1 MHLKTLIGLGSMLLG
16 LATAG
21 IGHAQQTFATQ
32 AAASIFTVTTF
43 NDEVNQ
49 NGQCSLREAIV
60 AANTNS
66 VSADCGNG
74 ALVTTINLA
83 SGTYT
88 LNIDNLEPQ
97 EGPPYRLDDDSG
109 LYGDLDITD
118 TLNLVGAA
126 PNLTIISGLN
136 VANTNRILHIHSG
149 TVNLSNLS
157 LIEAR
162 SPWNGAAIY
171 NQAQLTL
178 NNVNLNN
185 NQTVL
190 NLNYNDNL
198 DALHGGAIYN
208 AGSLSI
214 SNSALIGNRTAAA
227 LHDFNGGAI
236 YNTAQLTINAVG
248 FRQNQAVNGGA
259 IYTASPSSQLS
270 INSSEFID
278 NAAVFVNDN
287 ELSLGGALWVNN
299 TATISNTIF
308 RGNEAVGAGAIYSL
322 KDVAITNSIF
332 DSNSAGSGHGSD
344 HGTAIHSKGQ
354 ATINRS
360 IFKFNSGGSAA
371 IGNVGMM
378 QINRTT
384 IINNTNRAVPYMDN
398 TPIGT
403 GGGIYNTNE
412 LTVTNTTIS
421 NNTTNFAGAGIY
433 NSRSLHLI
441 NTSVISNGI
450 KFGDEDGVGG
460 GIYTL
465 PASTNYLTNTLISLN
480 TAPAGADC
488 WGATQGFYSLIS
500 DLDYCQLAG
509 NTNLGDLA
517 AQISPLTQV
526 DDYTWVVPL
535 TQTSPAVDAGNNQ
548 ACPASDQRGQARP
561 IDGNG
566 DLLARCDLGAY
577 EFVST
582 QTFYHQFAPWATR

>member
-21 IGHAQQTFATQ
+21 IGHAQQTPATL

-66 VSADCGNG
+66 VSADCGDG
-74 ALVTTINLA
+74 AQVTTINLA
-83 SGTYT
+83 SGTYVI
-88 LNIDNLEPQ
+88 NIDNPAPVGTEF
-97 EGPPYRLDDDSG
+97 RLDDDSG

-118 TLNLVGAA
+118 TLSLVGAA
-126 PNLTIISGLN
+126 PNLTMISGLS
-136 VANTNRILHIHSG
+136 VATTNRILHIHSG

-171 NQAQLTL
+171 NQTQLTL

-190 NLNYNDNL
+190 NLNYNNNL

-236 YNTAQLTINAVG
+236 YNSAQLTINAVG

-259 IYTASPSSQLS
+259 IYSTSADQQLS
-270 INSSEFID
+270 ISTSEFTD
-278 NAAVFVNDN
+278 NEAIIVNDN
-287 ELSLGGALWVNN
+287 EDPQGGALWLNS
-299 TATISNTIF
+299 TTTISNTIF
-308 RGNEAVGAGAIYSL
+308 RSNEANAGGAIYAL
-322 KDVAITNSIF
+322 KALTINSSIF
-332 DSNSAGSGHGSD
+332 ERNLAGSGHGIA

-354 ATINRS
+354 SNIKRS
-360 IFKFNSGGSAA
+360 IFKFNAGDSAA
-371 IGNVGMM
+371 IGNAGTM
-378 QINRTT
+378 QLDRAT
-384 IINNTNRAVPYMDN
+384 IINNSNRAIEFMG
-398 TPIGT
+398 TAPIGT
-403 GGGIYNTNE
+403 GGGIHNTNR
-412 LTVTNTTIS
+412 LTIINSTIS
-421 NNTTNFAGAGIY
+421 NNTTNLAGAGIY

-465 PASTNYLTNTLISLN
+465 PASTSYLTNTLISLN

-488 WGATQGFYSLIS
+488 WGATQGFYALIS
-500 DLDYCQLAG
+500 ELDYCQLAG

-517 AQISPLTQV
+517 AQTSPLTQV
-526 DDYTWVVPL
+526 DDYTWVAPL
-535 TQTSPAVDAGNNQ
+535 TQASPALDAGNNQ
-548 ACPASDQRGQARP
+548 ACPAIDQRGQARP

>member
-1 MHLKTLIGLGSMLLG
+1 MHLKTIIGLGSMLVG

-21 IGHAQQTFATQ
+21 IGHAQQTRATQ

-60 AANTNS
+60 AANTNT

-88 LNIDNLEPQ
+88 LTIDNPEPQ

-118 TLNLVGAA
+118 TLSLVGAA
-126 PNLTIISGLN
+126 PNLTIISGLS
-136 VANTNRILHIHSG
+136 VANTNRILQIHRG

-157 LIEAR
+157 LIEAH
-162 SPWNGAAIY
+162 SPWDGAAIY
-171 NQAQLTL
+171 NQGELTL

-185 NQTVL
+185 NHTVF
-190 NLNYNDNL
+190 NYNYN
-198 DALHGGAIYN
+198 ANTERLHGGAIYN
-208 AGSLSI
+208 AGHLSI
-214 SNSALIGNRTAAA
+214 SNSGLASNRTSGG
-227 LHDFNGGAI
+227 LYDFKGGAI
-236 YNTAQLTINAVG
+236 YSIAPLTITTTI
-248 FRQNQAVNGGA
+248 FRENQAVEGGA
-259 IYTASPSSQLS
+259 IYSTSPNNQLT

-287 ELSLGGALWVNN
+287 ELSLGGALWLNN
-299 TATISNTIF
+299 PATISNSIF
-308 RGNEAVGAGAIYSL
+308 RGNEAVGAGAIYAL

-332 DSNSAGSGHGSD
+332 DSNSAGSGNGIA
-344 HGTAIHSKGQ
+344 HGTAIHSKGH
-354 ATINRS
+354 AIINHS
-360 IFKFNSGGSAA
+360 IFKSNGGGSAA
-371 IGNVGMM
+371 IGNVGTM

-398 TPIGT
+398 TPIGK
-403 GGGIYNTNE
+403 GGGIYTTNQ

-421 NNTTNFAGAGIY
+421 NNTANFAGAGIY
-433 NSRSLHLI
+433 NARSLHLI

-450 KFGDEDGVGG
+450 KFGDEAGVGG

-465 PASTNYLTNTLISLN
+465 PASTSYLTNTLISLN
-480 TAPAGADC
+480 TAPAGGDC

-500 DLDYCQLAG
+500 DLDYCQLGG
-509 NTNLGDLA
+509 NTNLGDLS
-517 AQISPLTQV
+517 AQTSPLAQV

-535 TQTSPAVDAGNNQ
+535 TQASPAVDAGNNQ
-548 ACPASDQRGQARP
+548 ACPASDQRGQSRP

>member
-1 MHLKTLIGLGSMLLG
+1 MHLKTIIGLGSMLLG

-21 IGHAQQTFATQ
+21 IGHAQQTIATQ

-88 LNIDNLEPQ
+88 LNIDNPAPVGTEF
-97 EGPPYRLDDDSG
+97 RLDDNSG

-118 TLNLVGAA
+118 TLSLVGAA
-126 PNLTIISGLN
+126 PNLTIISGLS

-157 LIEAR
+157 LIEAH

-171 NQAQLTL
+171 NQGQLTI

-198 DALHGGAIYN
+198 AALHGGAIYN

-214 SNSALIGNRTAAA
+214 SNSALIGNRTAAT

-236 YNTAQLTINAVG
+236 YNTAQLTINAVD

-259 IYTASPSSQLS
+259 IYSTSTDQQLS
-270 INSSEFID
+270 ISTSEFTD
-278 NAAVFVNDN
+278 NEAIIVNDN
-287 ELSLGGALWVNN
+287 EDPQGGALWLNS
-299 TATISNTIF
+299 TKTISNTIF
-308 RGNEAVGAGAIYSL
+308 RSNEANAGGAIYAL
-322 KDVAITNSIF
+322 KALTINTSIF
-332 DSNSAGSGHGSD
+332 DRNAAGSGNGIA

-354 ATINRS
+354 SNINRS
-360 IFKFNSGGSAA
+360 IFKFNAGDSAA
-371 IGNVGMM
+371 IGNAGTM
-378 QINRTT
+378 QLDRAT
-384 IINNTNRAVPYMDN
+384 IINNSNRAIEFMG
-398 TPIGT
+398 TAPIGT
-403 GGGIYNTNE
+403 GGGVHNTNQ
-412 LTVTNTTIS
+412 LTIINSTIS
-421 NNTTNFAGAGIY
+421 NNTANLAGAGIY

-465 PASTNYLTNTLISLN
+465 PASTSYLTNTLISLN

-488 WGATQGFYSLIS
+488 WGATQGFYALIS
-500 DLDYCQLAG
+500 ELDDCQLAG

-517 AQISPLTQV
+517 AQTSPLTQV
-526 DDYTWVVPL
+526 DDYTWVAPL

-548 ACPASDQRGQARP
+548 ACPASDQRGQSRP